1 MFIAV
6 LALILLS
13 NVCISQSQ
21 LSFRSKK
28 KVFSFISA
36 LLLFVIH
43 CFKEYANFFDL
54 PEYVAT
60 FDYLVYGNIED
71 ASFFMKSEPG
81 WLYFNK
87 LLTSISKNHL
97 ILFISHSLVVIYA
110 YMITIKK
117 YSYIPWLS
125 VFLFITGP
133 FNQSMYVMRQHLAIA
148 ICILS
153 VPFILDRN
161 FVKFIFVVL
170 LASTIHYTALVF
182 VPSYFI
188 YSFKFD
194 KKFWLTL
201 SLVGII
207 SFVLFHEVVN
217 YIMSNLE
224 IGYSSYAEKEGAN
237 YTAFLISSC
246 ILLLIIF
253 SLRFKDLQDID
264 KLVVQL
270 FLLGYIISLSGIGV
284 SITSRLNMYFT
295 VFNMLVIPLSI
306 VKLKRPFKYFALIP
320 IFILYLY
327 MWLSKDMEGYKFL
340 ISI

>member
-1 MFIAV
+1 MFIAI

-13 NVCISQSQ
+13 NVCISQSH
-21 LSFRSKK
+21 LSIRSKK
-28 KVFSFISA
+28 NVFLFISA
-36 LLLFVIH
+36 LLLFVVH
-43 CFKEYANFFDL
+43 CFKEHANFFDL

-71 ASFFMKSEPG
+71 ASYFMKSEPG
-81 WLYFNK
+81 WLYLNK
-87 LLTSISKNHL
+87 LLASISKNHL
-97 ILFISHSLVVIYA
+97 ILFISHSIVVIYA

-117 YSYIPWLS
+117 YSHIPWLS

-133 FNQSMYVMRQHLAIA
+133 FNQSMYVMRQHLSIA

-153 VPFILDRN
+153 IPFILDR
-161 FVKFIFVVL
+161 KFFRFLLVVL
-170 LASTIHYTALVF
+170 FASTIHYTALVF
-182 VPSYFI
+182 LPSYFI
-188 YSFKFD
+188 YLFKFD

-201 SLVGII
+201 SFVGIA
-207 SFVLFHEVVN
+207 SFVFFHEIVN
-217 YIMSNLE
+217 YIMSDLE
-224 IGYSSYAEKEGAN
+224 IGYASYAEKEGTN

-246 ILLLIIF
+246 ILILLIF
-253 SLRFKDLQDID
+253 SVRFRDLQDID

-270 FLLGYIISLSGIGV
+270 FFIGYIISLSGIGV
-284 SITSRLNMYFT
+284 SITSRLNMYYT

-306 VKLKRPFKYFALIP
+306 VKLKRPFKHLVLIP

-327 MWLSKDMEGYKFL
+327 MWISKDMEGYKFL